1 MCERHQHHHD
11 HHGHAHGHGH
21 GHGHGDIA
29 KHNQDHFNNVADT
42 IWKEDWVKDL
52 CRHITDQLRGNT
64 EWIGIREGQAGDAGG
79 APRLLDYACGHGVVS
94 RALAPH
100 FSTVRGIDISAGMVS
115 QYHAEAAKAGHPAE
129 KMRAVVGD
137 ITAADPTGRNDAELD
152 GPEWHGFG
160 LAVISM
166 ALHHVADPAAA
177 VQKLAER
184 LAPGGTLLV
193 LDFAAAGEKMEDEE
207 DGDGDAGKES
217 AGAESHGM
225 PAPEAVE
232 ATISKHGFT
241 RADMRAYFGAA
252 GLMGGFAWKWFD
264 GEAPFPEK
272 YGGPRRLV
280 MVKGSKALA

>member
-1 MCERHQHHHD
+1 MISRSTHLQK
-11 HHGHAHGHGH
+11 A
-21 GHGHGDIA
+21 
-29 KHNQDHFNNVADT
+29 
-42 IWKEDWVKDL
+42 
-52 CRHITDQLRGNT
+52 
-64 EWIGIREGQAGDAGG
+64 
-79 APRLLDYACGHGVVS
+79 DYALHVFQ
-94 RALAPH
+94 ALAPY
-100 FSTVRGIDISAGMVS
+100 FSTVRGIDISSGMVS

-137 ITAADPTGRNDAELD
+137 ITADTDAADGNDANELD
-152 GPEWHGFG
+152 GPEWRGFD

-177 VQKLAER
+177 VRKLAER

-193 LDFAAAGEKMEDEE
+193 LDFAAAGEKMEE
-207 DGDGDAGKES
+207 DGDEDAGKEEGK
-217 AGAESHGM
+217 GAESRGM

-241 RADMRAYFGAA
+241 RDDMRGYFGAA
-252 GLMGGFAWKWFD
+252 GLAGGFGWKWFD

-280 MVKGSKALA
+280 MVRGSKALA

>member
-1 MCERHQHHHD
+1 
-11 HHGHAHGHGH
+11 
-21 GHGHGDIA
+21 
-29 KHNQDHFNNVADT
+29 
-42 IWKEDWVKDL
+42 
-52 CRHITDQLRGNT
+52 
-64 EWIGIREGQAGDAGG
+64 
-79 APRLLDYACGHGVVS
+79 
-94 RALAPH
+94 
-100 FSTVRGIDISAGMVS
+100 MVS

-137 ITAADPTGRNDAELD
+137 ITADAADAAAELD
-152 GPEWHGFG
+152 GPEWRGFD

-177 VQKLAER
+177 VRKLAER

-193 LDFAAAGEKMEDEE
+193 LDFAAAGEKENEE
-207 DGDGDAGKES
+207 DGDEEAGKEEGK
-217 AGAESHGM
+217 GAQSRGM

-241 RADMRAYFGAA
+241 RDDMRAYFGAA
-252 GLMGGFAWKWFD
+252 GLAGGFGWKWFD

-280 MVKGSKALA
+280 MVKGVKAVA